1 MADFERRAVAFRQS
15 AAGVI
20 EGVLIPYG
28 VASRIGGVFTE
39 EFRAGSMRISDAI
52 LANRQHDRAR
62 PLARIG
68 HGLTLTDS
76 PTELRAS
83 IELPD
88 TIEGRD
94 TRALIEVG
102 VLRGLS
108 AEFRAI
114 RDEWPAPDR
123 RIVHEAVLRGL
134 AVVDDPGHEGAVIEE
149 VRARLATSTSTSH
162 PDLDWWRM

>member
-1 MADFERRAVAFRQS
+1 MGDVERRFVEFRQS
-15 AAGVI
+15 SAGVI

-28 VASRIGGVFTE
+28 VPSRIAGVFSE
-39 EFRAGSMRISDAI
+39 EFRAGGVRIADSI
-52 LANRQHDRAR
+52 LANRQHDRTR
-62 PLARIG
+62 PLARRG

-76 PTELRAS
+76 SIELRAA

-88 TIEGRD
+88 TTEGRD
-94 TRALIEVG
+94 TRALIEGG

-123 RIVHEAVLRGL
+123 RIIHEAELRGL

-149 VRARLATSTSTSH
+149 VRARLAAGA
-162 PDLDWWRM
+162 PARRRRMWF